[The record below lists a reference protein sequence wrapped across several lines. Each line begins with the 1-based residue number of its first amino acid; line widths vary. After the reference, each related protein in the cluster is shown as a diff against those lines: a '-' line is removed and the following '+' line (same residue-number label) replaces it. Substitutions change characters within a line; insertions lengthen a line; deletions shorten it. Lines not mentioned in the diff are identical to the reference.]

1 MGSSLRPRPHHR
13 GAAKPAIQVGRDTST
28 ITVASF
34 ERIYRL
40 APDTIH
46 LIDVRDPAEFAKG
59 SFKGR

>member
-1 MGSSLRPRPHHR
+1 
-13 GAAKPAIQVGRDTST
+13 
-28 ITVASF
+28 VASF